1 MTIVALLLLLFGA
14 VATALA
20 GASGGGFAAGAEPP
34 ADSAGVVAVSVSP
47 SRTPADHGDRVAFAV
62 DFDIARGWHLY
73 AHGDSV
79 FIGIDLKGLDKAP
92 LDSMIVKYPEGDSGE
107 FFGETVSLL
116 EGQGRVEVSGIL
128 RAGAELPTA
137 IDMELE
143 LQACDSKT
151 CLAPARVPARVN
163 LISAD

>member
-1 MTIVALLLLLFGA
+1 MTIAALLLLFGA
-14 VATALA
+14 AATALA
-20 GASGGGFAAGAEPP
+20 GASGGGFAAAAEPA

-47 SRTPADHGDRVAFAV
+47 SPATADHGDRVAFAV
-62 DFDIARGWHLY
+62 DFDIASGWHLY

-116 EGQGRVEVSGIL
+116 AGRGRVEVSGVL
-128 RAGAELPTA
+128 RTGAELPAA
-137 IDMELE
+137 IDLELE
-143 LQACDSKT
+143 LQACDSKI